1 VKFFGK
7 GSPIQLYCSQAN
19 VNTHHKLKAKLKS
32 SIESGTDLEYTDPE
46 TNATA
51 KLSDDDI
58 FEINAFQPFKAA
70 MQNETGPKRTHQ
82 VDITRFFSNDFTSY
96 LGDYDPDDP
105 DEYEYCMAKAALAT
119 ATHEANKLHEA
130 QMKQLASTTANA
142 MTAGGTTDTTSS
154 SGGSSSG
161 GGVIPTIDP
170 LAMKKKALKKT
181 ETPDYNAYTPFK
193 NDDDFLS
200 WWKAFV
206 NTATLHGFKN
216 QLDPTYVPITADEKE
231 IFVLRQKH
239 LYAILNKIL
248 PTSKS
253 LDLLRD
259 HISDTNAQKV
269 LSELQ
274 KHQTDSILATRRGR
288 ECLQSILTARM
299 DPNRPRS

>member
-1 VKFFGK
+1 MKFFGK

-82 VDITRFFSNDFTSY
+82 VDITRFFRNDFTSY

-170 LAMKKKALKKT
+170 LATEKKALKKA
-181 ETPDYNAYTPFK
+181 ETPDSNAYTP
-193 NDDDFLS
+193 LS
-200 WWKAFV
+200 RMTMTFWAGGRRSW
-206 NTATLHGFKN
+206 T
-216 QLDPTYVPITADEKE
+216 QL
-231 IFVLRQKH
+231 
-239 LYAILNKIL
+239 LYKVSRPNWIRRMSQSLQVKR
-248 PTSKS
+248 KS
-253 LDLLRD
+253 LLCARNISTVILRHSQQD
-259 HISDTNAQKV
+259 FTYI
-269 LSELQ
+269 
-274 KHQTDSILATRRGR
+274 
-288 ECLQSILTARM
+288 
-299 DPNRPRS
+299 